1 MFMLTN
7 VLNLPKIVN
16 LIVNDKYFIFT
27 VRDPRK
33 GSLFYILGW
42 QMKKQKYSFY
52 VNYVMP
58 C

>member
-1 MFMLTN
+1 MLTN

-52 VNYVMP
+52 INYVMP